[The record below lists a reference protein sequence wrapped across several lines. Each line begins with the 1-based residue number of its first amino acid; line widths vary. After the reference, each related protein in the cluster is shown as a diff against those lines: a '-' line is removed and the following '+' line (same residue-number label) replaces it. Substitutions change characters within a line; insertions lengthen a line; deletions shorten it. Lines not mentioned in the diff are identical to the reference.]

1 MLLFRLTLLRKSGC
15 GGIQE
20 IEWLGFLVGLTGE
33 DKMEKQKPEITMQ
46 SVKSSNIASCGHCAK
61 TNTMAVKFK
70 SGGTY
75 HYPDV
80 DREVFDNLMVAES
93 VGKHYHAKI
102 RGNYV
107 GEKV

>member
-1 MLLFRLTLLRKSGC
+1 
-15 GGIQE
+15 
-20 IEWLGFLVGLTGE
+20 
-33 DKMEKQKPEITMQ
+33 MENQKPEITMQ
-46 SVKSSNIASCGHCAK
+46 PVKSSNIASCGHCAK
-61 TNTMAVKFK
+61 TNTMAVRFN
-70 SGGTY
+70 SGSTY

-80 DREVFDNLMVAES
+80 GKETFDGLMAADS